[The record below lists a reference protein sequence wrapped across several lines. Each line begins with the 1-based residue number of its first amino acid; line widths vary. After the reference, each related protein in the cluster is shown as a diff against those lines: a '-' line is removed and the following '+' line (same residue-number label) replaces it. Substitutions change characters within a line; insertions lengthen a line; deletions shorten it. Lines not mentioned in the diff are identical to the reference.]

1 VVLPLT
7 ALKQHRAFFMVFAFA
22 AALFLN
28 AIWVYKEFVRAESYF
43 ALGSRLM
50 IEQGEWLAPH
60 APDEL
65 PLNKPPLTYWL
76 IGVSYRFFGA
86 SYGSARLPSGLAAL
100 SVLAMIYALGVWLHG
115 KRVGL
120 ISAAMLASSYLFL
133 SFTRMAMSDML
144 LTLCVT
150 GALASF
156 LVTLTSTRSSGLS
169 KFAYVGYAALALGV
183 LTKGPVALALIAMPI
198 VLELMI
204 SRNRTGLK
212 QLKIVSGLLLFLLIT
227 APYFLLV
234 YARFGA
240 GPLRFFFFG
249 ENLQRFTGQIYGVS
263 GRPFWYE
270 LAAFFSDFAPWSLL
284 IFIAAWFDWRA
295 PGHDETRRR
304 AVRVLYLWL
313 ACAVVLFSISSFKL
327 DYYLLPAMPAAAL
340 IIGNVIANS
349 EKLTLFARRMVE
361 LFLVLCSFVI
371 LVVALLSLRAADVL
385 SVPTSL
391 RFLPAVVAVAG
402 LAAILVH
409 VFRRKTWQASIIL
422 AATLGATILSM
433 ECAFLPAFARYLPS
447 TQLAAGVPADRVWYT
462 SWAAS
467 EWANSLAFNLAPPH
481 RVERLIGDINNQ
493 RLQDVLKNDPVAVA
507 VIWEREYAGLAEND
521 PGLSIIAQAET
532 FGHGGLSLNMIR
544 HPKRER
550 LLVVRH
556 DR

>member
-1 VVLPLT
+1 MAAWKASRIDFGSDAGIKLSLSELYTHGNERHVAN
-7 ALKQHRAFFMVFAFA
+7 ALRNRSTRLFPCHIDVDEIKRIGNFAF
-22 AALFLN
+22 
-28 AIWVYKEFVRAESYF
+28 
-43 ALGSRLM
+43 
-50 IEQGEWLAPH
+50 
-60 APDEL
+60 
-65 PLNKPPLTYWL
+65 
-76 IGVSYRFFGA
+76 
-86 SYGSARLPSGLAAL
+86 
-100 SVLAMIYALGVWLHG
+100 
-115 KRVGL
+115 
-120 ISAAMLASSYLFL
+120 
-133 SFTRMAMSDML
+133 
-144 LTLCVT
+144 
-150 GALASF
+150 
-156 LVTLTSTRSSGLS
+156 
-169 KFAYVGYAALALGV
+169 VGYVALALGV
-183 LTKGPVALALIAMPI
+183 LTKGPVALALVAMPI
-198 VLELMI
+198 VLEVMI
-204 SRNRTGLK
+204 SRKRTELK

-240 GPLRFFFFG
+240 EPLRFFFFG
-249 ENLQRFTGQIYGVS
+249 ENLQRFTGQVYGTS

-270 LAAFFSDFAPWSLL
+270 LAAFFSDFAPWSFL
-284 IFIAAWFDWRA
+284 IFVAAWFDWRT

-304 AVRVLYLWL
+304 AVRILYFWL

-349 EKLTLFARRMVE
+349 EKLTLIARTIVE

-385 SVPTSL
+385 SVQTSL
-391 RFLPAVVAVAG
+391 RFLPAAVAVAG
-402 LAAILVH
+402 LAAICAY
-409 VFRRKTWQASIIL
+409 VFRRKTWQASIVL
-422 AATLGATILSM
+422 AATLWATILSM
-433 ECAFLPAFARYLPS
+433 ECAFLPAFARYFPS
-447 TQLAAGVPADRVWYT
+447 TQLTASVPADRVWYT

-467 EWANSLAFNLAPPH
+467 EWANSLAFNLAPTQ
-481 RVERLIGDINNQ
+481 RVERLIGDLSNQ

-550 LLVVRH
+550 LLVVGH